1 MRLLW
6 LFVILLFVEIALFI
20 QIGGLIGVLP
30 TLALIV
36 LSSFAGLWVMRTQGA
51 NAMGRLQRSLQDMGD
66 PSAPMARGAMNMTA
80 GMLLFLPGF
89 FTSFLGLLLLI
100 PPLQDLLMRRMA
112 ARVKVTRT
120 GFGYSQ
126 QGPGADYVRPRR
138 GAEWND
144 GVIDAEYT
152 VTDDAP
158 NDAGESSDDDAGTPP
173 RRGNSGWT
181 RH

>member
-36 LSSFAGLWVMRTQGA
+36 LSSFAGIWVMRTQGA
-51 NAMGRLQRSLQDMGD
+51 NAINRLQRSLQEMGD
-66 PSAPMARGAMNMTA
+66 PGVPMARGAMNMTA

-89 FTSFLGLLLLI
+89 FTSALGLLLLI
-100 PPLQDLLMRRMA
+100 PPLQQLLMRRMG
-112 ARVKVTRT
+112 ARVKVTRS
-120 GFGYSQ
+120 GFGYHQ
-126 QGPGADYVRPRR
+126 QGPGADYVRPRS

-144 GVIDAEYT
+144 TVIDAEYT
-152 VTDDAP
+152 VTDAAQDGPGDADE
-158 NDAGESSDDDAGTPP
+158 DAGKPS